1 MVARGW
7 DARGT
12 FCITLQQWVQ
22 EWEAVLLCGYIG
34 RREDDWEILK
44 WFQGIRERLMNE
56 VAEAFDGPFVTK
68 CDYP

>member
-1 MVARGW
+1 MVARGTRRLGNHLYNTATEG
-7 DARGT
+7 ARMAG
-12 FCITLQQWVQ
+12 
-22 EWEAVLLCGYIG
+22 VLPCGYIG

-56 VAEAFDGPFVTK
+56 VVEAHDGPFKTK

>member
-1 MVARGW
+1 M
-7 DARGT
+7 
-12 FCITLQQWVQ
+12 Q
-22 EWEAVLLCGYIG
+22 VLLWRLEGETRGEYRNRGCRGRGVLPCGYIG

-56 VAEAFDGPFVTK
+56 VVEAYDGPFVMK